1 MGRREEPLVN
11 LANEIES
18 FGGKAGCYC
27 MDITDFNNVQNHVES
42 IFARFIKVDVLVN
55 NAGLTS
61 KIKKESFEY
70 TASEWDDIFNT
81 NVKAAWVLTNS
92 IVKKM
97 ISLNIHGSI
106 INISSSVSVRP
117 RHKDVIYGT
126 SKGAVVAL
134 TKILA
139 IDYAKY
145 NIRINAIAPGVFE
158 VDRTRNYIQ
167 SAAGQ
172 ELVQNRIPMQKAG
185 NSNDLDGPLLL
196 LASDASKYM
205 TGECIHVDGGLVT
218 GAIM

>member
-1 MGRREEPLVN
+1 
-11 LANEIES
+11 
-18 FGGKAGCYC
+18 

-134 TKILA
+134 TKNLA

-218 GAIM
+218 GALM